1 MELSSFEGS
10 GMTRVSSDVR
20 GLSAEQSEDDWGIK
34 TDRSAEVSPR
44 RFAPP
49 PFPKGLGPSARRRQ
63 GGQGETCLQSLGDAG
78 VLLEDGGGIGGALGG
93 ETLGQS
99 RVLHRQDLGGEQGCV
114 GPAAYPD
121 RGHRDARGHLHG
133 A

>member
-49 PFPKGLGPSARRRQ
+49 PLPERTRAFGPS
-63 GGQGETCLQSLGDAG
+63 
-78 VLLEDGGGIGGALGG
+78 
-93 ETLGQS
+93 
-99 RVLHRQDLGGEQGCV
+99 
-114 GPAAYPD
+114 
-121 RGHRDARGHLHG
+121 
-133 A
+133 